1 MTGVTV
7 PGRLLGRVVVVTG
20 GASGIGSAVVD
31 IALREGARVAFFD
44 IDADAGQ
51 ARLRELTD
59 ADAPATFEQVD
70 VTDETAVAAA
80 FARTA
85 EHHGPADV
93 LVNNAGRNAYGDP
106 VAMTS
111 AEWDEVFSVDLK
123 AAWLCAKYALPA
135 MLARRAGSIVNV
147 ASLHARLTTAGMF
160 PYAAAKSGLVGLTRS
175 LALEVGPGGVR
186 VNAVSPGYTRTRLV
200 VEYLANAVR
209 GEDEADIM
217 RAHAL
222 RRIAEPAE
230 VAEVICFLASD
241 AASFVTGSDWSVDGG
256 LGARFA

>member
-7 PGRLLGRVVVVTG
+7 PGRLLGRVCVVTG
-20 GASGIGSAVVD
+20 GASGIGRAVVD

-44 IDADAGQ
+44 LDADAGRE
-51 ARLRELTD
+51 RLREL
-59 ADAPATFEQVD
+59 AGAGAPATFEHVD

-85 EHHGPADV
+85 DHHGPVDV

-106 VAMTS
+106 VSMTS
-111 AEWDEVFSVDLK
+111 AEWDDVFAVDLK
-123 AAWLCAKYALPA
+123 AAWLCAKYALPS

-160 PYAAAKSGLVGLTRS
+160 PYAAAKSGLLGLTRS
-175 LALEVGPGGVR
+175 LALEVGPHGVR

-200 VEYLANAVR
+200 EEFLARAVR
-209 GEDEADIM
+209 DGNEADIM
-217 RAHAL
+217 QAHAL

-241 AASFVTGSDWSVDGG
+241 AASFVTGSDWGVDGG